1 MLIEHG
7 VPARP
12 ELVMQRRVPEYEAQ
26 SKKKKKQE
34 KSREN
39 ILYRGE
45 VVERAPFSL
54 MNVQSFF
61 TRAWD
66 IFFIII
72 IVETI
77 VIPILVW
84 KQAALIIIVIIRIR
98 GLGHCG
104 VYTPGNNIIN
114 ANEVNEKHNYQL
126 K

>member
-1 MLIEHG
+1 
-7 VPARP
+7 
-12 ELVMQRRVPEYEAQ
+12 MQRRVPEYEAQ

-54 MNVQSFF
+54 MNVQPFF
-61 TRAWD
+61 TRAWG

-84 KQAALIIIVIIRIR
+84 KQAGLIIIVIIRIR
-98 GLGHCG
+98 GLGHYG
-104 VYTPGNNIIN
+104 VYTP
-114 ANEVNEKHNYQL
+114 ANKSL
-126 K
+126 IFF